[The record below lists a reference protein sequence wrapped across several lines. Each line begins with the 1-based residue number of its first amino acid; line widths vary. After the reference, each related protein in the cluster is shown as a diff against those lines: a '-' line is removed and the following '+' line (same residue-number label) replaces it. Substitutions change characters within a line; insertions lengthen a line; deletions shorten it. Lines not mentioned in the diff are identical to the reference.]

1 MKKSGKVIEYSEI
14 RRRGRKVFV
23 FVPDSTIEDLLKVI
37 KENKDLEL
45 VLFPQGVAL
54 LGEDYYGNDRFIV
67 FKFDR
72 VLTIDEMRKEVEEER
87 KREESKRKG

>member
-23 FVPDSTIEDLLKVI
+23 FVPDSIIHELLDVI

-45 VLFPQGVAL
+45 VLFPEGVLL
-54 LGEDYYGNDRFIV
+54 LGEDFYGTDRFIV

-72 VLTIDEMRKEVEEER
+72 VLTADELRKELEEER
-87 KREESKRKG
+87 KVENKG